1 MCKLRVQVISVSHR
15 ASLVHYIILFYGY
28 VGASC
33 CCRRRRV
40 HTVRLCGVRS
50 EVVTGAVC
58 RGEGQ
63 GGAGWAVVVGRRGPG
78 VREIISF
85 FVTNFRI

>member
-1 MCKLRVQVISVSHR
+1 MVMWAR
-15 ASLVHYIILFYGY
+15 AAV
-28 VGASC
+28 VGGVGWC
-33 CCRRRRV
+33 TLCVCV
-40 HTVRLCGVRS
+40 CGVWS

-63 GGAGWAVVVGRRGPG
+63 GGAGRAVVVGWRGPG